1 MRRETALGWGFYPI
15 VGDVLEEL
23 INRDGEWYVPKRNRG
38 RRKKVSEAHAAGPCD
53 IGGGEHT

>member
-1 MRRETALGWGFYPI
+1 MM
-15 VGDVLEEL
+15 EEL

-38 RRKKVSEAHAAGPCD
+38 RRKKVSEAHEAGPCD